1 MKEKCRLYLKCK
13 HRSGKEERVRE
24 KDIATKQFFR
34 VNERFADL
42 INGTLYEG
50 KQVVDAY
57 ELEEIDTELNE
68 KIKHAQTE
76 HRRRDCIKR
85 CKKDG
90 VVYALYGAEYQ
101 STVDETMP
109 IRIMEYDALTYLK
122 MHETEKKLHPIV
134 TVCLYT
140 GEKKWD
146 KPMSLFEMMEVP
158 QEMKE
163 LVQDYRINV
172 VQALQQDADKYQ
184 NQSVKEFFELM
195 HDVHEL
201 NRYDLVE
208 KYGDRILSSPEAVE
222 TVAVLTN
229 DKELKKLSVMDRE
242 GNKVCQNFRKIVEEI
257 RDEGRAEGRAEGM
270 IAGFEKGREDGKAE
284 GKTETLKSVV
294 KQLKS
299 VGAAYDMIMTVTG
312 LSQDEVESIA

>member
-1 MKEKCRLYLKCK
+1 MI
-13 HRSGKEERVRE
+13 E

-42 INGTLYEG
+42 INGVLYEG
-50 KQVVDAY
+50 KQVVDACD
-57 ELEEIDTELNE
+57 LEEIDTELNE
-68 KIKHAQTE
+68 KIRQRHFE
-76 HRRRDCIKR
+76 LRRRDLIKR
-85 CKKDG
+85 CRKDG
-90 VVYALYGAEYQ
+90 VIYGLYGAEFQ

-122 MHETEKKLHPIV
+122 MHDTEKKLHPIV
-134 TVCLYT
+134 TMCLYT

-146 KPMSLFEMMEVP
+146 KPMSLLEMMEVP
-158 QEMKE
+158 SEMKE

-172 VQALQQDADKYQ
+172 VQALNQDTDKYQ

-195 HDVHEL
+195 HDVHAL

-208 KYGDRILSSPEAVE
+208 KYGDRILSSAEAVE

-229 DKELKKLSVMDRE
+229 DKELMKLSAVDKE

-257 RDEGRAEGRAEGM
+257 KDEGRAEGRMEGRAEGRMEGRAEGRAEG
-270 IAGFEKGREDGKAE
+270 KAE
-284 GKTETLKSVV
+284 GKTETLEFVV
-294 KQLKS
+294 KQLKA
-299 VGAAYDMIMTVTG
+299 VGAAYDMMMTVTG
-312 LSQDEVESIA
+312 LSQAEIESIA